1 MVNFIDTFFASYPSL
16 GCSTMGQMCI
26 NDVHFTKFYPIM
38 SKAEAPDT
46 LIELIQD
53 ISIPSVLHSD
63 NAKEWTS

>member
-1 MVNFIDTFFASYPSL
+1 
-16 GCSTMGQMCI
+16 MGQMCI